1 VGLLALI
8 CGLVA
13 LAAVVAGGVVLFGRT
28 RELLRTGRAF
38 SRALASATGRLE
50 AELQRLEASGGR
62 AGSSGEGLERSL
74 SQLKVSQARLAVLLA
89 AVGDVR
95 ASMTTVTSFLPRK

>member
-1 VGLLALI
+1 MGLLALI
-8 CGLVA
+8 CGVVA
-13 LAAVVAGGVVLFGRT
+13 LAAAVAGAVVLFRRT

-38 SRALASATGRLE
+38 SRALATATGRID

-62 AGSSGEGLERSL
+62 AGRVGEDLERSL
-74 SQLKVSQARLAVLLA
+74 SRLSASQARLGVLLA

-95 ASMTTVTSFLPRK
+95 ASLTTVTSFVPRK